1 MKRIALK
8 DYEIVFA
15 NELDFLS
22 QFIKDKSPSAVFVLV
37 DANTEKYC
45 LPVIENHIKPF
56 NYKKIS
62 IAAGEENK
70 HLGTC
75 EIIWKN
81 LLDNHADRKALM
93 INLGGGVIG
102 DMGGFAA
109 SCYKRG
115 IDFINIPTTVLS
127 QVDASIGGKLAVD
140 FKYGKNLIG
149 LFRNPGLVF
158 ISTEFYQSLSEREYK
173 NGFAEIFKHAL
184 IRSKEQWEKLSS
196 LSSLYAE
203 NIDKIIFDSV
213 MVKKE
218 VVEIDPFEKGLRK
231 ILNFGH
237 TIGHAVEAVSIEESK
252 APLFHGE
259 AVVVGMICEAFL
271 STKQSTLTQRE
282 LTEIIEI
289 LGKHFTKYDISLF
302 DREKVWNYM
311 LMDKKNEAS
320 IVQYAGLNAIGEANY
335 NQVLD
340 KEAFQEALDF
350 YQNL

>member
-1 MKRIALK
+1 MKRITLK
-8 DYEIVFA
+8 DYDILLT
-15 NELDFLS
+15 NEFDFLV
-22 QFIKDKSPSAVFVLV
+22 QFLKEKSPSAIFVLV
-37 DANTEKYC
+37 DTNTEKFC
-45 LPVIENHIKPF
+45 LPIIEQFITPF
-56 NYKKIS
+56 EYKKIL
-62 IAAGEENK
+62 IEAGEDHK

-75 EIIWKN
+75 EVIWKT

-149 LFRNPGLVF
+149 LFKNPGLVF
-158 ISTEFYQSLSEREYK
+158 LSTQFYQSLSEREYK

-184 IRSKEQWEKLSS
+184 IRSKEQWVKLSS

-203 NIDKIIFDSV
+203 NIDEIIFDSV

-237 TIGHAVEAVSIEESK
+237 TIGHAVEAVSIEENK

-259 AVVVGMICEAFL
+259 AVVIGMICEAFL
-271 STKQSTLTQRE
+271 STKQSSLTSGE
-282 LTEIIEI
+282 LAEIIEI
-289 LGKHFTKYDISLF
+289 LGKHFAKYDISHF

-320 IVQYAGLNAIGEANY
+320 VVQYAGLNTIGEANY
-335 NQVLD
+335 NQILD

>member
-1 MKRIALK
+1 MKKITLN
-8 DYEIVFA
+8 DYDILLTDELSFLVKFL
-15 NELDFLS
+15 NE
-22 QFIKDKSPSAVFVLV
+22 KNPSALFVLV
-37 DANTEKYC
+37 DTNTKKFC
-45 LPVIENHIKPF
+45 LPIIEQYIMPF
-56 NYKKIS
+56 KYKEIL
-62 IAAGEENK
+62 IEAGEDHK

-75 EIIWKN
+75 EVIWKT

-149 LFRNPGLVF
+149 LFKNPDLVF
-158 ISTEFYQSLSEREYK
+158 LSTKFYQSLSEREYK

-184 IRSKEQWEKLSS
+184 IRSKEQWKHLSS

-203 NIDKIIFDSV
+203 NIDEIIFDSV
-213 MVKKE
+213 LVKKE

-237 TIGHAVEAVSIEESK
+237 TIGHAVEAVSIEENK

-259 AVVVGMICEAFL
+259 AVVIGMICEAFL
-271 STKQSTLTQRE
+271 STKQSVLPSGE
-282 LTEIIEI
+282 LAEIIDI
-289 LGKHFTKYDISLF
+289 LGKHFPKYDISLF

-320 IVQYAGLNAIGEANY
+320 VVQYAGLNTIGEANY
-335 NQVLD
+335 NQILD
-340 KEAFQEALDF
+340 KEAFCEALDF